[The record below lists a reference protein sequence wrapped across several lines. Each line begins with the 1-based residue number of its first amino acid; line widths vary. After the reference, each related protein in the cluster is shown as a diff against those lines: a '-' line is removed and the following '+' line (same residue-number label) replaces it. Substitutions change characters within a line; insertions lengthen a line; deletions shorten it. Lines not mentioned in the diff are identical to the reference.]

1 MQIQFQDLKI
11 YLDTC
16 SVGRPLDDQE
26 QDRIRRETNAVE
38 MIVDY
43 FFTGQLHW
51 VASEAL
57 AIEIANNPNLRK
69 REATRDL
76 LNSAHETVLVGS
88 VERLRAINL
97 ESLGFK
103 PLDALHI
110 ACAESG
116 EADILLTTDDR
127 MLRLAKRHRAQLRVR
142 VENPNT
148 WLQEMDRNQEAACQ
162 V

>member
-26 QDRIRRETNAVE
+26 QDRIHRETEAVE
-38 MIVDY
+38 TIVDY
-43 FFTGQLHW
+43 FFTGQLYW
-51 VASEAL
+51 VASEVLAL
-57 AIEIANNPNLRK
+57 EIANNPNLKK

-76 LNSAHETVLVGS
+76 LNSAHETVLVGP

-116 EADILLTTDDR
+116 GADVLLTTDDQ
-127 MLRLAKRHRAQLRVR
+127 MLSLAKRHRTQLRVR
-142 VENPNT
+142 VENPHT
-148 WLQEMDRNQEAACQ
+148 WLQEIDRSQGTTRQ
-162 V
+162 I

>member
-16 SVGRPLDDQE
+16 SVGRPLDDQD
-26 QDRIRRETNAVE
+26 QDRIRRETETVE
-38 MIVDY
+38 TIIDY

-51 VASEAL
+51 VASEVL
-57 AIEIANNPNLRK
+57 TIEIANNPNLKK

-76 LNSAHETVLVGS
+76 LNSAHETVLVGP
-88 VERLRAINL
+88 VERLRAVNL

-116 EADILLTTDDR
+116 EADVLLTTDDR
-127 MLRLAKRHRAQLRVR
+127 MLSLTKRHRAQLRVS
-142 VENPNT
+142 VENPHT
-148 WLQEMDRNQEAACQ
+148 WLQEMDRSQGATHQ